1 MGGVD
6 RRPADGKRETPGA
19 PMDDRFRLFAE
30 QLRRT
35 RMAAGLSLSELA
47 RRVHYSKGYLSKVE
61 TGAKP
66 AGIDLARR
74 CDVALDADGE
84 LAALL
89 TQPGTPDPGSR
100 DEAWTGEVW
109 TMNLDSGGASWFNPM
124 RRRDALASGA
134 ALLTLGF
141 SERRASAAVQHEATF
156 ASFQSIFEQHR
167 KIGQTMSPVM
177 VLPSLIAQTH
187 TLRELARV
195 AQSPVRERY
204 LRLASRYAEYTG
216 WMTQEAGN
224 DRAAMW
230 WTQNAVDMAAAA
242 GDLDLAAHSLVR
254 HALITLYREDATE
267 TVQLARQAQADPNA
281 SSRVRGMAALREAQ
295 GHALAGADKL
305 CRQTLD
311 RAETLLAA
319 VAAEAADGMVLGTQA
334 GTAMGPIV
342 TGWCL
347 YDLGRPGE
355 AAEVL
360 DRELAS
366 LPENGRR
373 AHARFGARQA
383 LAHAA
388 AGEID
393 HACQLS
399 HQVLDSAEVVDS
411 ATIRFDL
418 RRLARTLSRWS
429 SHKTVRELQ
438 PRLTAALH
446 APVS

>member
-6 RRPADGKRETPGA
+6 RRQADGKRETPGA
-19 PMDDRFRLFAE
+19 HVDDRSRLFADE
-30 QLRRT
+30 LRRT
-35 RMAAGLSLSELA
+35 RSAAGLSLSELA

-74 CDVALDADGE
+74 CDAALDAGGK

-89 TQPGTPDPGSR
+89 TQPGTPDPGSQ

-109 TMNLDSGGASWFNPM
+109 TMNLDSGGSSWFNPM
-124 RRRDALASGA
+124 RRRDALAGGA

-141 SERRASAAVQHEATF
+141 SDRRASAAVQNESTF
-156 ASFQSIFEQHR
+156 ASFQAIFEQHR

-195 AQSPVRERY
+195 AQSPARERF

-216 WMTQEAGN
+216 WMTQESGN

-230 WTQNAVDMAAAA
+230 WTQNAVDMASAA

-254 HALITLYREDATE
+254 NALIALYREDAVE
-267 TVQLARQAQADPNA
+267 TVELAQQAQADTHA
-281 SSRVRGMAALREAQ
+281 STRIRGMAALREAQ

-311 RAETLLAA
+311 RAETLLAS
-319 VAAEAADGMVLGTQA
+319 VAAEAADSMVLGAQA
-334 GTAMGPIV
+334 GTAMSPIV

-347 YDLGRPGE
+347 YDLGRPAE

-360 DRELAS
+360 DRELGR
-366 LPENGRR
+366 LPADGRR

-383 LAHAA
+383 LSHAA
-388 AGEID
+388 AGEVD
-393 HACQLS
+393 HACALS
-399 HQVLDSAEVVDS
+399 HRVLDSAEVVDS

-418 RRLARTLSRWS
+418 RRLARTLTRWS

-446 APVS
+446 APVG

>member
-1 MGGVD
+1 
-6 RRPADGKRETPGA
+6 
-19 PMDDRFRLFAE
+19 
-30 QLRRT
+30 
-35 RMAAGLSLSELA
+35 LSLSELA

-66 AGIDLARR
+66 ASIDFARR
-74 CDVALDADGE
+74 CDAALDADGE

-89 TQPGTPDPGSR
+89 TQPDTPDPGSR

-109 TMNLDSGGASWFNPM
+109 TMNLDSGGTSWFNPM
-124 RRRDALASGA
+124 RRRDAPASGA
-134 ALLTLGF
+134 ALLSLGF

-167 KIGQTMSPVM
+167 KIGQMMSPVM

-187 TLRELARV
+187 TLRELARL
-195 AQSPVRERY
+195 APSPERERY

-230 WTQNAVDMAAAA
+230 WTRNAVDMAGAA

-254 HALITLYREDATE
+254 HALITLYREDAME
-267 TVQLARQAQADPNA
+267 TVELARQAQADKHA
-281 SSRVRGMAALREAQ
+281 STRVRGMAALREAQ

-319 VAAEAADGMVLGTQA
+319 VAAAETADGMVLGTQA

-342 TGWCL
+342 MGWCL

-360 DRELAS
+360 DRELAR

-388 AGEID
+388 AGEVD

-399 HQVLDSAEVVDS
+399 HQVLDSAELVDS

-429 SHKTVRELQ
+429 SHRTVRELQ